1 MNYIYSRAKV
11 SVSSSSLFV
20 FKEVLLEAAL
30 LVPALTTYA
39 TKTKTK
45 PFVRCPKQIC
55 QLKFTTNEDPST
67 NLYLSVGN

>member
-39 TKTKTK
+39 TKTK